1 MRVTTTIRLIINS
14 KIEINSKIN
23 DKNMEII

>member
-1 MRVTTTIRLIINS
+1 MRTTTIRLIINS

-23 DKNMEII
+23 DKNMEIIE